1 MKESDGEADGDSGGT
16 KIDGE
21 NIDGTGDCD
30 GGAEEGG
37 SGVKAKRRDGGIAG
51 AEIGGGGVGIFFL
64 RISPAALGAFGT
76 VNTCSSL
83 R

>member
-1 MKESDGEADGDSGGT
+1 MKESDGEADGGSGGT

-37 SGVKAKRRDGGIAG
+37 SGGKAER
-51 AEIGGGGVGIFFL
+51 GGGGVGIFFL
-64 RISPAALGAFGT
+64 RISLAALGAFGT
-76 VNTCSSL
+76 VNTSSSL